1 MTSRSISHKGHD
13 ITVGTND
20 DGSEPS
26 VVVDG
31 EPVPV
36 DLIEGG
42 YAVAYLPPT
51 GDLVAAVRAY
61 ADRLAPR
68 GGEHDAHP

>member
-1 MTSRSISHKGHD
+1 MPSKRFRHKGHD
-13 ITVGTND
+13 ITVATSD
-20 DGSEPS
+20 DDNELS

-51 GDLVAAVRAY
+51 DDLVAAVRAY
-61 ADRLAPR
+61 TDRLAPR
-68 GGEHDAHP
+68 DG